1 MAKSKQAFKGFTPEA
16 FDFLSNL
23 SANNNKAWFD
33 THRGVYDASIVAP
46 ALLFVESMGLT
57 LKAIAPSV
65 KPEPRIGGSLF
76 RIHRDTR
83 FSADKNPYKTH
94 IGIRFRDGDTATSS
108 KCTGPLF
115 YVEFDATRLR
125 LGVGVK
131 AFGPDTLQTY
141 RREVAKKRVA
151 DELSEI
157 IRSAHSG
164 GYDVLGDM
172 LAQIPPAY
180 SVQTDNELLRRKGL
194 FILKETSLPKEIYRP
209 DFAAYCERCF
219 ETQAPL
225 FDRLRKIALAGVR

>member
-108 KCTGPLF
+108 KCTGTVF

-164 GYDVLGDM
+164 GYDVLETCLPGFR
-172 LAQIPPAY
+172 QPTPI
-180 SVQTDNELLRRKGL
+180 RR
-194 FILKETSLPKEIYRP
+194 TMS
-209 DFAAYCERCF
+209 C
-219 ETQAPL
+219 
-225 FDRLRKIALAGVR
+225 